1 MKNRPYR
8 QPASS
13 TTARPRAAFTLLELT
28 VSLSITSILLVAV
41 GSAIVLAAKAIPN
54 AQDQTNVFLTSGK
67 ATDDLVSE
75 LQFALGFTQRTANTV
90 EFTVADRDGDTVDET
105 IRYEWSGTAGDP
117 LTRQYN
123 GGPVVPIID
132 QVQDLAF
139 LYDWHVVSE
148 LVPTEVESPEVELAR
163 YSSASNPTA
172 FAVTKLNWI
181 GQYFAPTGL
190 PAPATSWKVTRVVF
204 QAKKSGI
211 AIDDGVTMVQLRTA
225 DASNFPSGLI
235 LEQVPLAETSLTAGW
250 TWENINFSN
259 VEGIDPADGLCL
271 VFEWISGVGSADILY
286 DPGAV
291 GRVKTSDGGAN
302 WTSPPDAMLYYVY
315 GTSMSP
321 GPMDTIYHNYL
332 TGIRITIDTGTDAST
347 QLETGV
353 ALLRVQEMVP

>member
-1 MKNRPYR
+1 MKNRLHR

-13 TTARPRAAFTLLELT
+13 TTSRPRAAFTLLELT
-28 VSLSITSILLVAV
+28 VSLAITSILLVAV

-54 AQDQTNVFLTSGK
+54 AQDQTNVFLASGK

-75 LQFALGFTQRTANTV
+75 LQFALGFTQRTANTL
-90 EFTVADRDGDTVDET
+90 EFTVADRDGDSVDET

-148 LVPTEVESPEVELAR
+148 LVPTEVESPEVELA
-163 YSSASNPTA
+163 SHGSAGLPIT
-172 FAVTKLNWI
+172 FTVTNTNWV
-181 GQYFAPTGL
+181 GQYFVPTSL
-190 PAPATSWKVTRVVF
+190 PGSATSWKVTRVAIF
-204 QAKKSGI
+204 AKRSTPI
-211 AIDDGVTMVQLRTA
+211 EGVTMVQLRTA
-225 DASNFPSGLI
+225 DPANLPTGLI
-235 LEQVPLAETSLTAGW
+235 LEQVSMAETSLISTYR
-250 TWENINFSN
+250 WENFAFSN
-259 VEGIDPADGLCL
+259 VEDLDPADGLCL
-271 VFEWISGVGSADILY
+271 VLEWISGVDPAKVRYADE
-286 DPGAV
+286 AS
-291 GRVKTSDGGAN
+291 GRVETLDGGGSWASAAGS
-302 WTSPPDAMLYYVY
+302 TMLYYIY

>member
-1 MKNRPYR
+1 MKNRLHR

-13 TTARPRAAFTLLELT
+13 TTSRPRAAFTLLELT
-28 VSLSITSILLVAV
+28 VSLSITSILLLAV

-67 ATDDLVSE
+67 AVDGLLSE
-75 LQFALGFTQRTANTV
+75 LQFALGFTQRTATVV

-132 QVQDLAF
+132 QVQDLVF

-163 YSSASNPTA
+163 YSSASNPA
-172 FAVTKLNWI
+172 GFAVTKLNWI
-181 GQYFAPTGL
+181 GQYFVPTGL
-190 PAPATSWKVTRVVF
+190 PAPATSWKVTRVKF
-204 QAKKSGI
+204 QARKNGV
-211 AIDDGVTMVQLRTA
+211 DDGVTMVQLRTA
-225 DASNFPSGLI
+225 DASNLPSGLI
-235 LEQVPLAETSLTAGW
+235 LEQVPLAEASLAAGW
-250 TWENINFSN
+250 IWETINFSN

-271 VFEWISGVGSADILY
+271 VFEWISAVQAADIGY
-286 DPGAV
+286 DPGGL
-291 GRVKTSDGGAN
+291 GRVTTSDGGAS

-321 GPMDTIYHNYL
+321 GPSNTIYHNYL

-347 QLETGV
+347 RLETGV

>member
-1 MKNRPYR
+1 MKARLHRP
-8 QPASS
+8 PASS
-13 TTARPRAAFTLLELT
+13 TTARPRAAFTLIELT
-28 VSLSITSILLVAV
+28 VSLAITSILLLAV

-67 ATDDLVSE
+67 AVDGLLSE
-75 LQFALGFTQRTANTV
+75 LQFALAFTQRTANTV

-132 QVQDLAF
+132 QVQDLVF

-163 YSSASNPTA
+163 YSSASNPA
-172 FAVTKLNWI
+172 GFAVTKLNWI
-181 GQYFAPTGL
+181 GQYFVPTGL

-211 AIDDGVTMVQLRTA
+211 ADGVTMVQLRTA
-225 DASNFPSGLI
+225 DASNLPSGLI
-235 LEQVPLAETSLTAGW
+235 LEQVPLAEASLTAGW

-271 VFEWISGVGSADILY
+271 VFEWISGVQAADIVY
-286 DPGAV
+286 DPGGL
-291 GRVKTSDGGAN
+291 GRVKTSDGGTS

-332 TGIRITIDTGTDAST
+332 TGIRIRIQTGIDAST